1 MLREKNPKET
11 DIDNA
16 LRKIILTKLRLLIK
30 SEKSESVSWS
40 VISSSLL
47 LHGL

>member
-1 MLREKNPKET
+1 MLREKNPKEIE
-11 DIDNA
+11 IDNA

-30 SEKSESVSWS
+30 SENSESVSWS
-40 VISSSLL
+40 VVSNSLL